1 MKLEIYYNN
10 LTIRLF
16 ALITLSFIL
25 SGFYLKYIKQSDTNS
40 FLKQA
45 KAIYSM
51 QIVFWVL
58 FLSNFLDKILPN
70 NVFGS
75 FTFELITLII
85 IFLTYTFLLWELLKR
100 QKFDLGLFF
109 FSLPLMIL
117 FIFSLGATRFY

>member
-58 FLSNFLDKILPN
+58 FLSNILAKILPN
-70 NVFGS
+70 NILGFFS
-75 FTFELITLII
+75 FELIILSI
-85 IFLTYTFLLWELLKR
+85 IFISFTFLLWKL
-100 QKFDLGLFF
+100 FDKNTFDFGIFF
-109 FSLPLMIL
+109 CSFPLIML
-117 FIFSLGATRFY
+117 FILALGMV

>member
-45 KAIYSM
+45 KAIYLL
-51 QIVFWVL
+51 QLTYWIL

-109 FSLPLMIL
+109 FSLPLIIL
-117 FIFSLGATRFY
+117 FIYSLGAT

>member
-16 ALITLSFIL
+16 ALITLGLIL

-51 QIVFWVL
+51 QIVFWIL

-109 FSLPLMIL
+109 FSLPLIIL
-117 FIFSLGATRFY
+117 FIYSLGAT